1 MGCLNVIWM
10 VISPR
15 SAHPFWIPVV
25 RHDVVIVAE
34 LFVADRALSVLFDD
48 LPVQEL
54 AHLGRGPQ
62 FPISPRVMRIFNAPH
77 SQSHQSAFFPDLLT
91 ATAET

>member
-1 MGCLNVIWM
+1 M
-10 VISPR
+10 VG
-15 SAHPFWIPVV
+15 
-25 RHDVVIVAE
+25 HDVAIVGE
-34 LFVADRALSVLFDD
+34 FFVADRALSALIDD
-48 LPVQEL
+48 FLVHQL